1 MLKHSIKIFM
11 TLKTKCFNNQ
21 ISNNFTAYFLYKFL
35 EGQNNIKLNST
46 KFFRQHFDIDSTY
59 FLSTTNKLYLIFLQ
73 TQIKTLALDLKQ
85 SGK

>member
-1 MLKHSIKIFM
+1 MLKHSIKVFM

-21 ISNNFTAYFLYKFL
+21 TSNNFTAYFLYKFL

-59 FLSTTNKLYLIFLQ
+59 SISITNKLHLIFANTSLNSS
-73 TQIKTLALDLKQ
+73 TR
-85 SGK
+85 S